1 MFQRWP
7 NENILIVFGGV
18 ALAVYIIDRIMPGIT
33 GLYSFFTSECLFS
46 LVGICAVV
54 LGCAGLYSTW
64 RRGY

>member
-7 NENILIVFGGV
+7 NENILIVFV
-18 ALAVYIIDRIMPGIT
+18 LVVLAIYIIGYTLPRVAV
-33 GLYSFFTSECLFS
+33 LYTFTNECLFS
-46 LVGICAVV
+46 LVGICAII